1 MLNRGYQR
9 RWLYEAHPQTQSFL
23 YRREPGRSITSRC
36 IMVLWLAVANGHYR
50 LRSRYYELGDG
61 SMSRMF
67 QRESFKAL
75 ENLLGNATQLL
86 PLIGVKDVFMTNLA
100 DEGEMWHVHVNN
112 DTFEALTSQ
121 TSQQVYLSDN
131 EADGPIVKRVSM
143 QTANHIKLFTVYEL
157 KGADE

>member
-1 MLNRGYQR
+1 
-9 RWLYEAHPQTQSFL
+9 
-23 YRREPGRSITSRC
+23 
-36 IMVLWLAVANGHYR
+36 
-50 LRSRYYELGDG
+50 
-61 SMSRMF
+61 MF

-100 DEGEMWHVHVNN
+100 NEGEMWHVHVNN
-112 DTFEALTSQ
+112 ETFEALTSQ